1 MVIVSNDGPSLGT
14 IGGNRNKAIT
24 GYRVVAR
31 VPHEWASKTFSKI
44 SGNGVG
50 LTTAY
55 KDITVFHLSDD
66 HHEFEKLFT
75 EVVTK
80 CADKE
85 KDSVGTLDA
94 QIHEL
99 EVKRNALL
107 LEIRGD
113 QL

>member
-1 MVIVSNDGPSLGT
+1 MVIISNDGPSLGT
-14 IGGNRNKAIT
+14 IGGIRDRKIT

-66 HHEFEKLFT
+66 HPEFEKLLT
-75 EVVTK
+75 TVITK

-85 KDSVGTLDA
+85 KDSIGTLDD
-94 QIHEL
+94 QIRDL
-99 EVKRNALL
+99 ETKRAALL
-107 LEIRGD
+107 LEMGR
-113 QL
+113 